1 MDYKAY
7 LYNILSGVGYL
18 GTEIEVT
25 NDLAYDVPDKTV
37 VVVKYLSGSNFRESV
52 IQPIQISVYTDDVAT
67 TKAQLELFTKAYSNT
82 SYLDGFSYVQQVYST
97 PFVLVNFDTVGTN
110 FKSHIVISGTLVISE
125 NVSEIKRVYIDG
137 IEYETASRALAY
149 IAEVDNQRI
158 GTDTLNTT
166 QVSRASVRF
175 TCSMVNKGS
184 ELGMKLRQ
192 LRTGALAINTTFTVK
207 LIFSDNDTEEIYTMK
222 LDSNNINSE
231 NQSLP
236 NSTLSF
242 IK

>member
-1 MDYKAY
+1 MDYKEY
-7 LYNILSGVGYL
+7 LFGVLSGVGYL

-25 NDLAYDVPDKTV
+25 NDLAYNIGDKIGI
-37 VVVKYLSGSNFRESV
+37 VVKYLPGSNFRESV

-67 TKAQLELFTKAYSNT
+67 VKAKLELFTKAYSNT

-97 PFVLVNFDTVGTN
+97 PFVLANFDRVGTN
-110 FKSHIVISGTLVISE
+110 FKSHVVISGTLVISE

-137 IEYETASRALAY
+137 IEYETASRALSY
-149 IAEVDNQRI
+149 IAEIDNQRV
-158 GTDTLNTT
+158 GTDTLNSTE
-166 QVSRASVRF
+166 VSRATVRF
-175 TCSMVNKGS
+175 TCSMVSKGS

-192 LRTGALAINTTFTVK
+192 LRTGALAINTAFTIK
-207 LIFSDNDTEEIYTMK
+207 LIFSDNEAEETYTMK
-222 LDSNNINSE
+222 LDSNSLNSE

-236 NSTLSF
+236 NFTLSF

>member
-7 LYNILSGVGYL
+7 LLGVLSGVGYL
-18 GTEIEVT
+18 GTDIEVT
-25 NDLAYDVPDKTV
+25 NEIAYDVPGKTV
-37 VVVKYLSGSNFRESV
+37 VVVKYLPGSNYRESV

-97 PFVLVNFDTVGTN
+97 PFVLGNFDMVGTN
-110 FKSHIVISGTLVISE
+110 FNSHIVISGTLVISE

-137 IEYETASRALAY
+137 IEYETASRALSYVAQ
-149 IAEVDNQRI
+149 IDNQRV

-166 QVSRASVRF
+166 QVTIATVRF
-175 TCSMVNKGS
+175 TCSMVSKGS

-192 LRTGALAINTTFTVK
+192 LRTGALDINTTFTVK
-207 LIFSDNDTEEIYTMK
+207 LVFSDNEAEETYTMK

-236 NSTLSF
+236 NSTVSF